1 MALPL
6 AAVFAVLAAMAELDL
21 QGHRGARGLAPE
33 NTLAGFAR
41 ALGIGVTSLELD
53 VGMTRD
59 GVVVVGHDPRL
70 NGDVARGP
78 DGSWLRSPGPAIF
91 LLTFAEL
98 QRYDV
103 GRLRPG
109 SAYAER
115 FPDQVPRDGE
125 KMPPLADVYALA
137 AKAGNRDVRFNVEI
151 KTDPRS
157 PRDTAGPEAIADA
170 VLHVVRE
177 AGAVKRTTIQSFD
190 WRSVKRVLAQAPDVA
205 TSCLTTERPGNDNI
219 QADQPGPKPQLAGLD
234 PSAHGGSVPRLVK
247 AMGCTSWSPNYP
259 DLTQERM
266 AEARALGLRVVVWT
280 VNDPADMVRFID
292 LGVDAIISDRPDL
305 LRAVMIGRGMQVP
318 AQTPVRP

>member
-6 AAVFAVLAAMAELDL
+6 PAVLGVLGAMAELDL

-41 ALGIGVTSLELD
+41 AIGIGVTSLELD

-70 NGDVARGP
+70 NGDIVRGP
-78 DGSWLRSPGPAIF
+78 DGDWLSAPGPAIF
-91 LLTFAEL
+91 SLTYIEL

-115 FPDQVPRDGE
+115 FPDQIPRDGE
-125 KMPPLADVYALA
+125 RMPRLVDVYALA
-137 AKAGNRDVRFNVEI
+137 TKAGNREVRFNVEI
-151 KTDPRS
+151 KTAARS
-157 PRDTAGPEAIADA
+157 PQDTAPPEAIADA
-170 VLHVVRE
+170 VLRVVRE
-177 AGAVKRTTIQSFD
+177 AGGEKRTTIQSFD
-190 WRSVKRVLAQAPDVA
+190 WRSVKRVLAKAPDIA
-205 TSCLTTERPGNDNI
+205 TSCLTTERPGDDNI

-234 PSAHGGSVPRLVK
+234 PAAHSGSVPRLVK
-247 AMGCTSWSPNYP
+247 ALGCTSWSPNYP
-259 DLTQERM
+259 DLTPERM

-280 VNDPADMVRFID
+280 VNEPADMARFID

-305 LRAVMIGRGMQVP
+305 LRAVMIARGMKVP
-318 AQTPVRP
+318 APTPVRP